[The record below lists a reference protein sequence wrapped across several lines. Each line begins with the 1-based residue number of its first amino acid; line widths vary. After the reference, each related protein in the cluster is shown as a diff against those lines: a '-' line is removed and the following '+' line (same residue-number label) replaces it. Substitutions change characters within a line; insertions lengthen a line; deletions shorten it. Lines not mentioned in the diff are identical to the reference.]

1 MTTKQELYERKVTL
15 KIAEMV
21 FKDAAREG
29 MGQAYKELGDAIT
42 SLSPDARMYWYQNH
56 YLPSKQQ
63 KEIQGEDHAE
73 FQSLLAEVKS
83 NGGQNE

>member
-1 MTTKQELYERKVTL
+1 MTKYEQRVAL
-15 KIAEMV
+15 KIAELV
-21 FKDAAREG
+21 ARDGATEG
-29 MGQAYKELGDAIT
+29 LRAAYKELGDAIT